1 MRCLPGL
8 ARAES
13 HQHFLGWRRGWC
25 HGTQEPG
32 PPGEGW
38 WEQGPR
44 KEGHS
49 HRGGAEGERRRNT
62 PAFYLHG
69 YTCCLPLTELT
80 QESESKGAW
89 EM

>member
-13 HQHFLGWRRGWC
+13 HQHFPGWRRGWC
-25 HGTQEPG
+25 HRTQELG

-38 WEQGPR
+38 WEQGSR

-49 HRGGAEGERRRNT
+49 HRGGAERERRNT
-62 PAFYLHG
+62 SFLPAGLHR
-69 YTCCLPLTELT
+69 CLPLTELT